1 MEGKKENAI
10 QSEKLMQKVAVI
22 NRSFQKKKKKR
33 ERTEKK
39 IKVKIYQR
47 NKTRKFPPNINI

>member
-22 NRSFQKKKKKR
+22 NRSLQKKKKKR
-33 ERTEKK
+33 ENREENKSENLPKK
-39 IKVKIYQR
+39 
-47 NKTRKFPPNINI
+47 

>member
-22 NRSFQKKKKKR
+22 NRSFQKKKKR
-33 ERTEKK
+33 ERE
-39 IKVKIYQR
+39 QR
-47 NKTRKFPPNINI
+47 RK

>member
-22 NRSFQKKKKKR
+22 NRSFQKKKKKQR
-33 ERTEKK
+33 ENREENKSENLPKK
-39 IKVKIYQR
+39 
-47 NKTRKFPPNINI
+47 